1 MNYLEVLYI
10 EKDISEIKNK
20 LIKIEDLE
28 NDIVNFNRREFYILD
43 GKYSFDISSLVIKK
57 NCILL
62 KLDFIRSIIFKDKIY
77 IVELKSSEFLE
88 IKKKLG
94 QNILNNRNINSK
106 FHINFID
113 FLFSEMSI
121 YFDNLIHDI
130 APKISSNNEQIKLG
144 NYIYNDFR
152 VLQTSLLHLEYRIK
166 EIKTLINELL
176 VGKEDIIELGLDEK
190 NIDETL
196 IEEMI
201 ENYNLKFQD
210 LDNDVT
216 KLTREIENVQNLFN
230 IDLAKKR
237 NIYAIFNIYISIASL
252 SLSFGSYIGSMFGMN
267 LRNKFE
273 DSNVAFIVTFLSSLF
288 LVLITLIIQ
297 IKYFRDLANI

>member
-1 MNYLEVLYI
+1 MNYLEVLHI
-10 EKDISEIKNK
+10 SEDISEIENK

-28 NDIVNFNRREFYILD
+28 NDILNFNRREFYILD

-62 KLDFIRSIIFKDKIY
+62 KLDFIRAIIFKNKAY
-77 IVELKSSEFLE
+77 IVELKTPEFLE
-88 IKKKLG
+88 IKKKLKL
-94 QNILNNRNINSK
+94 NISIKNIKGK
-106 FHINFID
+106 FHINLID

-121 YFDNLIHDI
+121 YFDNLIHEI
-130 APKISSNNEQIKLG
+130 APKISNNNEQIKLG
-144 NYIYNDFR
+144 NYIYNDFMI
-152 VLQTSLLHLEYRIK
+152 LQTCLLNLEYRIK

-176 VGKEDIIELGLDEK
+176 DGKDDIIDLGLDQK

-196 IEEMI
+196 IEDMI

-210 LDNDVT
+210 IENDVT

-237 NIYAIFNIYISIASL
+237 NVYAIFNIYISIASL

-267 LRNKFE
+267 LSNKLE
-273 DSNVAFIVTFLSSLF
+273 DSNTAFIITFLSSIF
-288 LVLITLIIQ
+288 LVFISSLIQ
-297 IKYFRDLANI
+297 IRYFIDLSNI

>member
-1 MNYLEVLYI
+1 MGAVGVREA
-10 EKDISEIKNK
+10 SQRHPGP
-20 LIKIEDLE
+20 DLRPA
-28 NDIVNFNRREFYILD
+28 VA
-43 GKYSFDISSLVIKK
+43 SS
-57 NCILL
+57 
-62 KLDFIRSIIFKDKIY
+62 
-77 IVELKSSEFLE
+77 
-88 IKKKLG
+88 G
-94 QNILNNRNINSK
+94 
-106 FHINFID
+106 
-113 FLFSEMSI
+113 
-121 YFDNLIHDI
+121 
-130 APKISSNNEQIKLG
+130 
-144 NYIYNDFR
+144 
-152 VLQTSLLHLEYRIK
+152 
-166 EIKTLINELL
+166 
-176 VGKEDIIELGLDEK
+176 
-190 NIDETL
+190 
-196 IEEMI
+196 
-201 ENYNLKFQD
+201 LKFQD

>member
-1 MNYLEVLYI
+1 MNYLEVLHI
-10 EKDISEIKNK
+10 SEDISEIKNK

-62 KLDFIRSIIFKDKIY
+62 KLDFIRAIIFKNEIY
-77 IVELKSSEFLE
+77 IVELKTSEFLE
-88 IKKKLG
+88 IKRKLG
-94 QNILNNRNINSK
+94 MNILNNRNNK
-106 FHINFID
+106 GNFHINFID
-113 FLFSEMSI
+113 FLFTEISN

-152 VLQTSLLHLEYRIK
+152 ILQTSLLNLEYRIK
-166 EIKTLINELL
+166 EIKNLINELL
-176 VGKEDIIELGLDEK
+176 DGNEDIIDLGLDEK
-190 NIDETL
+190 NIDGTL

-237 NIYAIFNIYISIASL
+237 NVYAIFNIYISIASL

-267 LRNKFE
+267 LNNKFE
-273 DSNVAFIVTFLSSLF
+273 ESNTAFISTFLSSLF
-288 LVLITLIIQ
+288 LVFISLVIQ

>member
-10 EKDISEIKNK
+10 SEDIFEIENK

-28 NDIVNFNRREFYILD
+28 NDIINFNRREFYILD

-62 KLDFIRSIIFKDKIY
+62 KLDFIRAIIFKNKAY
-77 IVELKSSEFLE
+77 IIELKTPEFLE
-88 IKKKLG
+88 IKKKLKL
-94 QNILNNRNINSK
+94 NISIKNIKGK
-106 FHINFID
+106 FHINLID

-121 YFDNLIHDI
+121 YFDNLIHEI
-130 APKISSNNEQIKLG
+130 APKISNNNEQIKLG
-144 NYIYNDFR
+144 NYIYNDFMI
-152 VLQTSLLHLEYRIK
+152 LQTCLLNLEYRIK
-166 EIKTLINELL
+166 EIKNLLNELL
-176 VGKEDIIELGLDEK
+176 DGKEDIIDLVLDQK
-190 NIDETL
+190 NIDETT
-196 IEEMI
+196 IEDMI
-201 ENYNLKFQD
+201 DNYNLKFQD

-237 NIYAIFNIYISIASL
+237 NVYAIFNIYISIASL

-267 LRNKFE
+267 LNNKFE
-273 DSNVAFIVTFLSSLF
+273 DSNTAFITTFLLSIFLVFISSL
-288 LVLITLIIQ
+288 IQ
-297 IKYFRDLANI
+297 IRYFIDLANI